1 MSDVVEEMEECF
13 YALHRQADVVQR
25 ATETMQLL
33 RDENEKLKADLEMVD
48 SDLQL
53 AVKRLTAENERL
65 TKKAIQ
71 FDLDQAGIESRAREA
86 AELVDLR
93 AEVTRLKDERMQL
106 AVVVQ
111 RAYRKVAED
120 QREACAAWLTELATS
135 HDEGEARV
143 MRDVIRATPL
153 VTEKED
159 T

>member
-1 MSDVVEEMEECF
+1 MSNEEELEECF

-25 ATETMQLL
+25 ATETMQQL

-65 TKKAIQ
+65 TKKAVQ

-86 AELVDLR
+86 AERVDLR
-93 AEVTRLKDERMQL
+93 AEVQRMKDERIQL

-120 QREACAAWLTELATS
+120 QREACVATLDNMFYRHLCSDAALQAL
-135 HDEGEARV
+135 
-143 MRDVIRATPL
+143 RATPL
-153 VTEKED
+153 VTDKE
-159 T
+159 TK